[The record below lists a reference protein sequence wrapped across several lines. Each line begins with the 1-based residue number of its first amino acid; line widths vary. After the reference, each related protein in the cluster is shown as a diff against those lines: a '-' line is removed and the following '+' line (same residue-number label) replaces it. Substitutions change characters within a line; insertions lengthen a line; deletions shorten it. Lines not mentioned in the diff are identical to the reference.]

1 MNTPPKPAVFSV
13 VVIEQVTQRVWYE
26 VTGVTSVEA
35 AVAAYR
41 QGHGSETYRKM
52 ISIDV
57 SEIETVYQ
65 EEENALSMD

>member
-1 MNTPPKPAVFSV
+1 MNIPPKQPVFTV

-35 AVAAYR
+35 ALAAYR
-41 QGHGSETYRKM
+41 HGHASETYRKI
-52 ISIDV
+52 ISIDA

-65 EEENALSMD
+65 EERNALSMD